1 MLRKV
6 INPDGTFGG
15 NFDERL
21 KDSYRSSGSW
31 PEESYIEVT
40 QSQANI
46 IDEYPGRY
54 IYKPEVVGLFNGDP
68 MGVIE
73 NPEWSVMEFEAARK
87 AKYAEITDKYDY
99 ANQYYVCN
107 ITGNKYA
114 NVSWIPTWAKVI
126 NLCESQG
133 VAVIPSPVRY
143 YVKNIGE
150 SKFRNENFSDIEV
163 ATLKYQLNLL
173 EKVQFSI
180 LQPRRNK
187 FYEQLEA
194 ATTLDQIGDIVVNY
208 GSTINEQDVLDVNSK
223 VEL

>member
-1 MLRKV
+1 M
-6 INPDGTFGG
+6 
-15 NFDERL
+15 
-21 KDSYRSSGSW
+21 
-31 PEESYIEVT
+31 
-40 QSQANI
+40 QSI
-46 IDEYPGRY
+46 
-54 IYKPEVVGLFNGDP
+54 L
-68 MGVIE
+68 
-73 NPEWSVMEFEAARK
+73 
-87 AKYAEITDKYDY
+87 
-99 ANQYYVCN
+99 CN

-114 NVSWIPTWAKVI
+114 NVSWIP
-126 NLCESQG
+126 NLDKSNKSMNLKELQLF
-133 VAVIPSPVRY
+133 PSPVRY

-187 FYEQLEA
+187 FYGQLEA
-194 ATTLDQIGDIVVNY
+194 ATTLDQIDDIVVNY